1 MLDFR
6 LKVFYTVASEKSFTK
21 AAHKHNI
28 TQPAVSKH
36 IQELERIY
44 GITLFERRGSSI
56 LLTEAGRILYEQ
68 AKNIDEIYREI
79 DYRIS
84 SLKEEHKGELRLG
97 ASTSIAQYVLPEAIA
112 RFYNYY
118 PAIKLSLISGNTEQV
133 EQALLDK
140 EIDLGFVEG
149 LPSNHLLHYTEY
161 MDDELVPI
169 TRKGGLYATRKYSL
183 EDIKELPLVMREDG
197 SGTLDILRKKLLSE
211 GHIRLDSSLNVII
224 KLGSTESIKAFVRQT
239 DCIAFI
245 SKQAL
250 KRESDLYDLE
260 IISIRGLELKRK
272 FYRVSLRGGL
282 SGNASLFIKHLQ
294 G

>member
-118 PAIKLSLISGNTEQV
+118 PAIKLSLISGTW
-133 EQALLDK
+133 
-140 EIDLGFVEG
+140 
-149 LPSNHLLHYTEY
+149 LP
-161 MDDELVPI
+161 
-169 TRKGGLYATRKYSL
+169 
-183 EDIKELPLVMREDG
+183 
-197 SGTLDILRKKLLSE
+197 
-211 GHIRLDSSLNVII
+211 
-224 KLGSTESIKAFVRQT
+224 
-239 DCIAFI
+239 
-245 SKQAL
+245 
-250 KRESDLYDLE
+250 
-260 IISIRGLELKRK
+260 
-272 FYRVSLRGGL
+272 
-282 SGNASLFIKHLQ
+282 
-294 G
+294 

>member
-161 MDDELVPI
+161 METNWCPSRARGAC
-169 TRKGGLYATRKYSL
+169 TRPGNTPWRTSRNCLWSCARMG
-183 EDIKELPLVMREDG
+183 
-197 SGTLDILRKKLLSE
+197 
-211 GHIRLDSSLNVII
+211 
-224 KLGSTESIKAFVRQT
+224 
-239 DCIAFI
+239 
-245 SKQAL
+245 
-250 KRESDLYDLE
+250 
-260 IISIRGLELKRK
+260 RGRWTSCA
-272 FYRVSLRGGL
+272 R
-282 SGNASLFIKHLQ
+282 NC
-294 G
+294 

>member
-6 LKVFYTVASEKSFTK
+6 LKVFYTVASENSFTK

-68 AKNIDEIYREI
+68 AKNIDQIYREI

-118 PAIKLSLISGNTEQV
+118 PAIKLSLISGNTEQI

-140 EIDLGFVEG
+140 EIDLAFVEG
-149 LPSNHLLHYTEY
+149 LPSNHLLHYAEY
-161 MDDELVPI
+161 MDDELLPI
-169 TRKGGLYATRKYSL
+169 TRKGGLYTARKYAL
-183 EDIKELPLVMREDG
+183 EDIKELPLVMRED
-197 SGTLDILRKKLLSE
+197 LDIIRKKLLSE
-211 GHIRLDSSLNVII
+211 GHIRLDSSLNVVI

-260 IISIRGLELKRK
+260 VIPIRGLELKRK
-272 FYRVSLRGGL
+272 FYQVSLRGEL
-282 SGNASLFIKHLQ
+282 SGNALLFIKNLRA
-294 G
+294 

>member
-6 LKVFYTVASEKSFTK
+6 LKVFYTVASENSFTK

-68 AKNIDEIYREI
+68 AKNIDQIYREI

-118 PAIKLSLISGNTEQV
+118 PAIKLSLISGNTEQI

-140 EIDLGFVEG
+140 EIDLAFVEG
-149 LPSNHLLHYTEY
+149 LPSNHLLHYAEY
-161 MDDELVPI
+161 MDDELLPI
-169 TRKGGLYATRKYSL
+169 TRKGGLYTARKYAL
-183 EDIKELPLVMREDG
+183 EDIKEQ
-197 SGTLDILRKKLLSE
+197 ILYLE
-211 GHIRLDSSLNVII
+211 AYNNQNQP
-224 KLGSTESIKAFVRQT
+224 E
-239 DCIAFI
+239 I
-245 SKQAL
+245 S
-250 KRESDLYDLE
+250 
-260 IISIRGLELKRK
+260 
-272 FYRVSLRGGL
+272 
-282 SGNASLFIKHLQ
+282 NHKHLIVSVF
-294 G
+294 

>member
-6 LKVFYTVASEKSFTK
+6 LKVFYTVASEMSFTK
-21 AAHKHNI
+21 AEHKHNI

-44 GITLFERRGSSI
+44 GITLFERKGSSVV
-56 LLTEAGRILYEQ
+56 LTEAGKILYEQ
-68 AKNIDEIYREI
+68 AKNIDAIYREI

-97 ASTSIAQYVLPEAIA
+97 ASTSIAQYVLPEVIA

-118 PAIKLSLISGNTEQV
+118 PAIKVSLISGNTEQI
-133 EQALLDK
+133 EDALLEK
-140 EIDLGFVEG
+140 EIDLAFVEG
-149 LPSNHLLHYTEY
+149 LPSNHLLHYSEY
-161 MDDELVPI
+161 MDDELAPI
-169 TRKGGLYATRKYSL
+169 TRRGGLYTQKKYSL

-197 SGTLDILRKKLLSE
+197 SGTLDIIKQKLFSA
-211 GHIRLDSSLNVII
+211 GHIHDDNSLNIII

-250 KRESDLYDLE
+250 KRESELSDLE
-260 IISIRGLELKRK
+260 ILSIKGLELKRK
-272 FYRVSLRGGL
+272 FYKVSLRGEL
-282 SGNASLFIKHLQ
+282 SGNAALFIKSLN

>member
-84 SLKEEHKGELRLG
+84 SLKEKSTRANCDSGLRRP
-97 ASTSIAQYVLPEAIA
+97 SP
-112 RFYNYY
+112 
-118 PAIKLSLISGNTEQV
+118 NTFCR
-133 EQALLDK
+133 K
-140 EIDLGFVEG
+140 PSHGF
-149 LPSNHLLHYTEY
+149 TI
-161 MDDELVPI
+161 I
-169 TRKGGLYATRKYSL
+169 TR
-183 EDIKELPLVMREDG
+183 P
-197 SGTLDILRKKLLSE
+197 
-211 GHIRLDSSLNVII
+211 SS
-224 KLGSTESIKAFVRQT
+224 
-239 DCIAFI
+239 
-245 SKQAL
+245 
-250 KRESDLYDLE
+250 
-260 IISIRGLELKRK
+260 
-272 FYRVSLRGGL
+272 
-282 SGNASLFIKHLQ
+282 
-294 G
+294 

>member
-44 GITLFERRGSSI
+44 GIT
-56 LLTEAGRILYEQ
+56 ILYEQ

-169 TRKGGLYATRKYSL
+169 TRKGGLYATR
-183 EDIKELPLVMREDG
+183 R
-197 SGTLDILRKKLLSE
+197 SE
-211 GHIRLDSSLNVII
+211 EHV
-224 KLGSTESIKAFVRQT
+224 
-239 DCIAFI
+239 
-245 SKQAL
+245 
-250 KRESDLYDLE
+250 
-260 IISIRGLELKRK
+260 
-272 FYRVSLRGGL
+272 
-282 SGNASLFIKHLQ
+282 
-294 G
+294 

>member
-140 EIDLGFVEG
+140 EIDLALSKVCRATTCCTTPNTWTTNWY
-149 LPSNHLLHYTEY
+149 PSRARGAC
-161 MDDELVPI
+161 
-169 TRKGGLYATRKYSL
+169 TRPGNTPWRTSRNCLWSCARMG
-183 EDIKELPLVMREDG
+183 
-197 SGTLDILRKKLLSE
+197 
-211 GHIRLDSSLNVII
+211 
-224 KLGSTESIKAFVRQT
+224 
-239 DCIAFI
+239 
-245 SKQAL
+245 
-250 KRESDLYDLE
+250 
-260 IISIRGLELKRK
+260 RGRWTSCA
-272 FYRVSLRGGL
+272 R
-282 SGNASLFIKHLQ
+282 NC
-294 G
+294 